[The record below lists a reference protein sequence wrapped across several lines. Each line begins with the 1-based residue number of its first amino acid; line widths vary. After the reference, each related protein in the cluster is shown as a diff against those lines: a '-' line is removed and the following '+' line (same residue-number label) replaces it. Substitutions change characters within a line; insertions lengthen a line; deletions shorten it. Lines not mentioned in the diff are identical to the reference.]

1 VIAAVLAT
9 VVLLG
14 GQYGLLDNGRGGT
27 LACTS
32 SVDSQNV
39 PRMRCGV
46 AILRGGTVVGLQP
59 HTYAAEIGGNHIAI
73 FSTDNPTTAAYAQ
86 REPASLAPVFGPFRL
101 APADGSRPFLP
112 GRPYGFAGT
121 SVQCSST
128 GSTPAVACYVVDG
141 SKHRVPRSYGF
152 VLGFASLRVER
163 VGALGQTSLVRTFLH
178 GSA

>member
-9 VVLLG
+9 AVLLG

-46 AILRGGTVVGLQP
+46 AVLRGGNVVGLRP
-59 HTYAAEIGGNHIAI
+59 HTYAAEMSGDHIAV
-73 FSTDNPTTAAYAQ
+73 FSTDNPTTAALAQ

-101 APADGSRPFLP
+101 APSGGSRPFL
-112 GRPYGFAGT
+112 RRLSYGFAGT
-121 SVQCSST
+121 SVQCSTTSS
-128 GSTPAVACYVVDG
+128 GLAVACYVVDG

-152 VLGFASLRVER
+152 VLGFAALRVER
-163 VGALGQTSLVRTFLH
+163 VAASGRTSLVRTFLH